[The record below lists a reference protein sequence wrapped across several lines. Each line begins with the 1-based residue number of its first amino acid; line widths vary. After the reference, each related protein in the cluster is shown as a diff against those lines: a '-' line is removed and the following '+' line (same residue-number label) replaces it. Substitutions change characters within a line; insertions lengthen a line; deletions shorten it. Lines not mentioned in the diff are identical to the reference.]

1 MTDCLFCKI
10 ANHELDAK
18 IVYEDDR
25 VVAFRD
31 INPKA
36 PTHVLLIPRTHV
48 ATLDEL
54 EERHEADVGHLFV
67 AAAKVARAEGLS
79 ERGYRTVIN
88 CGAEAGQ
95 SVFHIHLHL
104 LGGKPLGW
112 PPFPRN

>member
-10 ANHELDAK
+10 VSHELDAK
-18 IVYEDDR
+18 IVYEDER

-36 PTHVLLIPRTHV
+36 PTHVLIIPKTHV
-48 ATLDEL
+48 ATLDDL
-54 EERHEADVGHLFV
+54 KEEHEADVGHLFV
-67 AAAKVARAEGLS
+67 AASKVAHAEGLS

>member
-10 ANHELDAK
+10 AKHELDAK

-54 EERHEADVGHLFV
+54 EEQHEADVGHLFV

>member
-10 ANHELDAK
+10 ANHEIDAK
-18 IVYEDDR
+18 IVYEDER
-25 VVAFRD
+25 AVAFRD

-48 ATLDEL
+48 ATLNDL
-54 EERHEADVGHLFV
+54 SEEHEADVGHLFV
-67 AAAKVARAEGLS
+67 AAAKVAQAEGLS

-95 SVFHIHLHL
+95 SVFHVHLHL
-104 LGGKPLGW
+104 LGGQPLGW
-112 PPFPRN
+112 PPFPRH